1 MPTDRAPVSASAKLT
16 ASPSLL
22 KRMFPHPALSIQL
35 ALTWLA
41 LSHSLA
47 FVHLVSAAL
56 LGWLLPHLLRGFL
69 ADASALHWPSV
80 FRLTGVVLWDIV
92 KSNITVARITLG
104 SLKAIQPAWVPVP
117 LQSDHP
123 RVNMLLASIITMT
136 PGTVSAV
143 VYSDRREILVHAL
156 SCDDP
161 AALALDIQQR
171 YEAPLLRIFGSECAP
186 PPNAEETSP

>member
-1 MPTDRAPVSASAKLT
+1 MPTDRAPVSASAKTT
-16 ASPSLL
+16 ASPSWL
-22 KRMFPHPALSIQL
+22 KRIFPHPALSIQL

-47 FVHLVSAAL
+47 FVHLLSAAL
-56 LGWLLPHLLRGFL
+56 LGCLLPLVLRGFL

-104 SLKAIQPAWVPVP
+104 SLKGIQPAWVPVA

-143 VYSDRREILVHAL
+143 VYSQRREILVHAL

-186 PPNAEETSP
+186 LPNAQETSP

>member
-1 MPTDRAPVSASAKLT
+1 MSTHRTPASTTPGPGPLT
-16 ASPSLL
+16 
-22 KRMFPHPALSIQL
+22 RIFPHPALSIQL
-35 ALTWLA
+35 ALSWLA

-47 FVHLVSAAL
+47 FVHLLSAAL

-69 ADASALHWPSV
+69 ADASALHWPTV

-92 KSNITVARITLG
+92 KSNITVARITLS

-117 LQSDHP
+117 LQTDHP
-123 RVNMLLASIITMT
+123 RVNALLASIITMT

-143 VYSDRREILVHAL
+143 VYSHRREILVHAL

-186 PPNAEETSP
+186 LPNAQETSL

>member
-1 MPTDRAPVSASAKLT
+1 MSTDRAPASTTPGPGLLT
-16 ASPSLL
+16 
-22 KRMFPHPALSIQL
+22 RIFPHPALSVQL
-35 ALTWLA
+35 ALSWLV

-47 FVHLVSAAL
+47 FVHLLSAAL
-56 LGWLLPHLLRGFL
+56 LGWFLPRLLRGFL

-80 FRLTGVVLWDIV
+80 FRLTVVVLWDIV

-104 SLKAIQPAWVPVP
+104 SLKGIQPAWVPVA
-117 LQSDHP
+117 LQTDHP

-143 VYSDRREILVHAL
+143 VYSERREILVHAL

-186 PPNAEETSP
+186 FSNPQEASP

>member
-1 MPTDRAPVSASAKLT
+1 MSTNRAPAST
-16 ASPSLL
+16 TPSPGLL
-22 KRMFPHPALSIQL
+22 MRIFPHPTLSVQL
-35 ALTWLA
+35 ALSWLA

-47 FVHLVSAAL
+47 FVHLLSAAL

-69 ADASALHWPSV
+69 ADASALHWPTV
-80 FRLTGVVLWDIV
+80 LRLTGAVLWDIV
-92 KSNITVARITLG
+92 RSNITVARITLG
-104 SLKAIQPAWVPVP
+104 SLKDIQPAWVPVA
-117 LQSDHP
+117 LQTDHT

-143 VYSDRREILVHAL
+143 VYSHRREILVHAL

-186 PPNAEETSP
+186 PLNDQETLP

>member
-1 MPTDRAPVSASAKLT
+1 MSADLAPVSASAKTT
-16 ASPSLL
+16 ARPGLL
-22 KRMFPHPALSIQL
+22 KRIFPHPALSIQL
-35 ALTWLA
+35 AISWLA

-47 FVHLVSAAL
+47 LVHLLSAAL
-56 LGWLLPHLLRGFL
+56 LGCLLPHLLRGFL

-80 FRLTGVVLWDIV
+80 FRLTGVVLWDII

-104 SLKAIQPAWVPVP
+104 SLKGIQPAWVPVP
-117 LQSDHP
+117 LQTDHP

-143 VYSDRREILVHAL
+143 VHSHRREILVHAL
-156 SCDDP
+156 NCDDP

-171 YEAPLLRIFGSECAP
+171 YEAPLLRIFGSECSP
-186 PPNAEETSP
+186 RPNAQETSP